1 MGLFS
6 FVKSAGRKIGLFGG
20 AAAAE
25 AEVKAD
31 ASKSKNDEKAEN
43 DACAAQLKSVVTEL
57 GLAVTNLGVSFAPDT
72 ATITGT
78 AKTQA
83 DREKI
88 ILAIGN
94 NAGVGQVDDQM
105 GVEVQAPAAVF
116 HTVESGDTLSKI
128 SLSQYGVIHKYDD
141 IFEANKP
148 MLKHPDEIFPGQV
161 LRIPQISTVLHTV
174 AAGETLGSIA
184 KHWYGK
190 AGRYNEI
197 FEANKDILKDANSV
211 AVGQVLSI
219 PSTSPA

>member
-6 FVKSAGRKIGLFGG
+6 FVKSAGRKVGMFGG

-25 AEVKAD
+25 AEVKA
-31 ASKSKNDEKAEN
+31 AATKSKDEAKADN
-43 DACAAQLKSVVTEL
+43 DAFAAQLRSVVTEL
-57 GLAVTNLGVSFAPDT
+57 GLEVSNLGVSFAPDT
-72 ATITGT
+72 ATVTGT

-83 DREKI
+83 GREKI

-105 GVEVQAPAAVF
+105 AVEIQAPPAIF
-116 HTVESGDTLSKI
+116 HTVEAGDTLSKI

-161 LRIPQISTVLHTV
+161 LRIPQIKTVLHTV

-211 AVGQVLSI
+211 AVGQVLAI
-219 PSTSPA
+219 PSTDPA

>member
-6 FVKSAGRKIGLFGG
+6 FVKSAGRKIGMFGG
-20 AAAAE
+20 AEAAD
-25 AEVKAD
+25 AEVKA
-31 ASKSKNDEKAEN
+31 AATKSKDEEKTQH
-43 DACAAQLKSVVTEL
+43 DAFAAQLKSIITQL
-57 GLAVTNLGVSFAPDT
+57 GLEVADLGVRYTPHT
-72 ATITGT
+72 ATVTGT

-88 ILAIGN
+88 VLAIGN
-94 NAGVGQVDDQM
+94 NNGVAQVDDQM
-105 GVEVQAPAAVF
+105 GVEIQAPPAVF
-116 HTVESGDTLSKI
+116 HTVEDGDTLSKI
-128 SLSQYGVIHKYDD
+128 SLAQYGVIHKYDD

-148 MLKHPDEIFPGQV
+148 MLNHPDEIYPGQV

-184 KHWYGK
+184 THWYGK
-190 AGRYNEI
+190 ASRYNEI

-219 PSTSPA
+219 PSTNPA